1 MPTRPAALALLA
13 CLPLAATAQAMQT
26 VPITDVGG
34 FAQPVKAAT
43 AEIPAGWRSQGG
55 VFWHHATNCVSNKV
69 RFEWQ
74 ARSRDDLQGF
84 EIMPGYSW
92 QVRGTQIQMNPCP
105 VQGFRSARDFLE
117 AVVQQRRGAVQIL
130 QYRGRPDLAA
140 ARSAQAGP
148 LAHPAMRRRVDAGQ
162 LLIAYRDGDVDVR
175 EVFGST
181 IEFTEL
187 QGNIVG
193 GASMVFAHRA
203 PHGQLDFALSDR
215 LAASVRYERAWGEQ
229 MIAALRSSEQRFSS
243 GQRNAIAS
251 WHAREMARINAE
263 GAADR
268 AAIRANTNRE
278 IAQIR
283 ADTYAGTQAS
293 NDRIHRRNL
302 EGIGEYNSYRDGDR
316 TVRSSIH
323 GGARV
328 LRNPDGSYM
337 STDDPYFNPA
347 GSRELQRQR

>member
-117 AVVQQRRGAVQIL
+117 AVVQQRRGAVRCRSCNTAGAPIWPRHAAPR
-130 QYRGRPDLAA
+130 RGRWRIQRCA
-140 ARSAQAGP
+140 
-148 LAHPAMRRRVDAGQ
+148 
-162 LLIAYRDGDVDVR
+162 
-175 EVFGST
+175 
-181 IEFTEL
+181 
-187 QGNIVG
+187 
-193 GASMVFAHRA
+193 GAST
-203 PHGQLDFALSDR
+203 P
-215 LAASVRYERAWGEQ
+215 ASC
-229 MIAALRSSEQRFSS
+229 
-243 GQRNAIAS
+243 
-251 WHAREMARINAE
+251 
-263 GAADR
+263 
-268 AAIRANTNRE
+268 
-278 IAQIR
+278 
-283 ADTYAGTQAS
+283 
-293 NDRIHRRNL
+293 
-302 EGIGEYNSYRDGDR
+302 
-316 TVRSSIH
+316 
-323 GGARV
+323 
-328 LRNPDGSYM
+328 
-337 STDDPYFNPA
+337 
-347 GSRELQRQR
+347 